1 MNIDKSLK
9 DLTPEAVENATEAQY
24 KGYWGFVNKHPWIKY
39 VYIVFGLVIVAGILF
54 FTYNA
59 LTFKSRWKKIKEET
73 HEFVKERDEEI
84 ERSRAEHDAEVKEMR
99 DDFNNDMKEMRDD
112 FNNNVEKMNDKY
124 DAKDKEMK
132 EDFNDKVNEVGE
144 NTENRGKEMEKDFN
158 DFKDSLEGR

>member
-1 MNIDKSLK
+1 MSESNINLNMNIDKSLK
-9 DLTPEAVENATEAQY
+9 GLTPEAVENVAEAQY

-99 DDFNNDMKEMRDD
+99 DDFNN
-112 FNNNVEKMNDKY
+112 NVEKMNDKY